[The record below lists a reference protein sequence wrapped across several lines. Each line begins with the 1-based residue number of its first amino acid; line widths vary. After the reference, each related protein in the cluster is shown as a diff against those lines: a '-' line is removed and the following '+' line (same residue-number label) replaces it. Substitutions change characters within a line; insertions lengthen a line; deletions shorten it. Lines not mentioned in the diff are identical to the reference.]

1 MFGRVVDLRVFVVRQ
16 QSARASK
23 GSRHRNRSAAD
34 AGGSAGRM
42 FRMANPASMEPS
54 ISRGCS
60 RVVTWGVATA
70 AAIRNASR
78 QSSPSGMDYLLIP
91 SQSMMTTASSPMGPM
106 ALASKL

>member
-1 MFGRVVDLRVFVVRQ
+1 
-16 QSARASK
+16 
-23 GSRHRNRSAAD
+23 
-34 AGGSAGRM
+34 
-42 FRMANPASMEPS
+42 
-54 ISRGCS
+54 
-60 RVVTWGVATA
+60 VATA